1 MQDKP
6 ASRPLGQH
14 VAEVTKAVLH
24 GTYGAVSIH
33 TAHHTVLLAATHDLA
48 FELDQQQVVIGHG
61 PIFSVLETGTPT
73 VVADTHDNVTLSRW
87 PVFSPILSQSGI
99 RSLLCF
105 PLVFG
110 AATAGAIT
118 SYSQH
123 PGHPHPDTYVDGLV
137 LATLATEIILQIQA
151 GIAEDDIARSLEP
164 GIQNHAII
172 QQAVGLVAEDL
183 SISVVEAMIRIRAHA
198 FGSNQALLELARR
211 LISGET
217 SLER

>member
-6 ASRPLGQH
+6 ASRPLGLH
-14 VAEVTKAVLH
+14 VAEVSKAVLR
-24 GTYGAVSIH
+24 GTHGAVSIH
-33 TAHHTVLLAATHDLA
+33 TANHTLVLAATHEVA
-48 FELDQQQVVIGHG
+48 FELDQQQVVIGQG

-73 VVADTHDNVTLSRW
+73 IVADTHDNITLSRW

-105 PLVFG
+105 PLVLG
-110 AATAGAIT
+110 AAAVGAIT
-118 SYSQH
+118 SYNQS

-151 GIAEDDIARSLEP
+151 GIADDDIAQALEP
-164 GIQNHAII
+164 GIQNHAVI

-183 SISVVEAMIRIRAHA
+183 GISVVEAMIRIRAHA
-198 FGSNQALLELARR
+198 FGSNQTLLVLARR